1 MDTDREEK
9 GGQLFAWVTA
19 PIVALILANL
29 LPVGGVLFF
38 GWNVFQIVF
47 LFWLENVM
55 TGILTLLKMLVA
67 DPTSIRMWFNK
78 IIKIPLF
85 FFEYGMFTFVHG
97 ILVLALTLVDNRTV
111 TGDNRTVT
119 GDNWIPDALKTVM
132 DPQLP
137 WVAGILL
144 SSHAFSFIWNYIG
157 KGEYRNASLE
167 NLMTGSF
174 NRVVVLHLTV
184 LFGGSLMVL
193 YKAPVAFLLPLVAIK
208 IILDIRGHIRERKS
222 FGLRNIPEAVLGES

>member
-78 IIKIPLF
+78 IIMIPLF

-111 TGDNRTVT
+111 TGDN
-119 GDNWIPDALKTVM
+119 WIPDALKTVM
-132 DPQLP
+132 DPYLP
-137 WVAGILL
+137 WVAGMLL
-144 SSHAFSFIWNYIG
+144 ASHTFSFVWNYMG
-157 KGEYRNASLE
+157 KGEYRKASLE
-167 NLMTGSF
+167 NLMNRSF
-174 NRVVVLHLTV
+174 SRVVVLHLTV
-184 LFGGSLMVL
+184 LFGGSLMVVL
-193 YKAPVAFLLPLVAIK
+193 KAPVAFLLPLVAIK
-208 IILDIRGHIRERKS
+208 IILDIGRHIHQHAAFGPKNIAKDLQGRKIYEKQ
-222 FGLRNIPEAVLGES
+222 N